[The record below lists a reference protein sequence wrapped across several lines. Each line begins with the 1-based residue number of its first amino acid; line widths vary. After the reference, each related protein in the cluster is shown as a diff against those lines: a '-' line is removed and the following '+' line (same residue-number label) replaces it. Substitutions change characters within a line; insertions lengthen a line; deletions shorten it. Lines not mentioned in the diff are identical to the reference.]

1 MLSKQIFLLF
11 QLTACAYVLVLTYPD
26 AAAHDFPDRKVT
38 KSSSIQAKKVL
49 GNMTKGE
56 PGIARAR
63 LPARPRAENRAIWQN
78 QVPVART
85 SVTGHARARP
95 LPGL

>member
-1 MLSKQIFLLF
+1 MNILAILKINLLALSK
-11 QLTACAYVLVLTYPD
+11 AVA
-26 AAAHDFPDRKVT
+26 
-38 KSSSIQAKKVL
+38 
-49 GNMTKGE
+49 
-56 PGIARAR
+56 GIARAR

-78 QVPVART
+78 QVPVARI

>member
-1 MLSKQIFLLF
+1 MNFFNDFLKIKLFFWSKLSI
-11 QLTACAYVLVLTYPD
+11 
-26 AAAHDFPDRKVT
+26 H
-38 KSSSIQAKKVL
+38 KKCVKI
-49 GNMTKGE
+49 KGE

>member
-1 MLSKQIFLLF
+1 MKLHSLVSK
-11 QLTACAYVLVLTYPD
+11 
-26 AAAHDFPDRKVT
+26 
-38 KSSSIQAKKVL
+38 IQSGFKDVP
-49 GNMTKGE
+49 GN
-56 PGIARAR
+56 ARAR

>member
-1 MLSKQIFLLF
+1 MIAWGPKQLKMDCQSVSKVVVQYKL
-11 QLTACAYVLVLTYPD
+11 
-26 AAAHDFPDRKVT
+26 K
-38 KSSSIQAKKVL
+38 AKGVP
-49 GNMTKGE
+49 GN
-56 PGIARAR
+56 ARAR

-85 SVTGHARARP
+85 SVTGHARAHP

>member
-1 MLSKQIFLLF
+1 MHL
-11 QLTACAYVLVLTYPD
+11 
-26 AAAHDFPDRKVT
+26 R
-38 KSSSIQAKKVL
+38 
-49 GNMTKGE
+49 TKGE

>member
-1 MLSKQIFLLF
+1 MDHFLLAF
-11 QLTACAYVLVLTYPD
+11 LMPE
-26 AAAHDFPDRKVT
+26 R
-38 KSSSIQAKKVL
+38 
-49 GNMTKGE
+49 KGE

>member
-1 MLSKQIFLLF
+1 M
-11 QLTACAYVLVLTYPD
+11 LTY
-26 AAAHDFPDRKVT
+26 ATLTLALHKG
-38 KSSSIQAKKVL
+38 IL
-49 GNMTKGE
+49 GN
-56 PGIARAR
+56 ARAR

-78 QVPVART
+78 QVPDARI

>member
-1 MLSKQIFLLF
+1 MSWVKLIKNQVWSGWATENPGLDL
-11 QLTACAYVLVLTYPD
+11 
-26 AAAHDFPDRKVT
+26 
-38 KSSSIQAKKVL
+38 
-49 GNMTKGE
+49 TKGE

>member
-1 MLSKQIFLLF
+1 MVLIRYQI
-11 QLTACAYVLVLTYPD
+11 P
-26 AAAHDFPDRKVT
+26 VT
-38 KSSSIQAKKVL
+38 
-49 GNMTKGE
+49 TKGE